1 MKRFRSLPLA
11 LGLVAVAS
19 LVACH
24 RGGSNPRLE
33 APSAAWPSLSEPPP
47 PRGNPALRD
56 AAVVIAIEDYSFVD
70 DIPGARANA
79 QDWVQFL
86 AKSQGVPEQHI
97 YLSWNFE
104 ATKENILAD
113 LDKATKQVSPGG
125 RLWFVFIGHG
135 APNRAG
141 NDAWL
146 VGADAQ
152 RSPAS
157 LEQRGISQAEVVA
170 KLESIE
176 GVTPI
181 VVLDACFNG
190 QTASGGRLMEAGL
203 QDLAFIDLRAGTK
216 AIVLSASKKDEY
228 AGPLPGLNRPAFSY
242 LLLGAMRGWGDGNK
256 DGSVTASEAIDY
268 SQRAL
273 GMLVKGRTQTPEI
286 VGDQG
291 GAQLLAIS
299 SGEDG
304 PDLTEMRIR
313 GAGANETTIKGDA
326 LAVPDAELLAK
337 DVDFSSK
344 SDMEAE
350 KLYGEVL
357 VQQKDPEELP
367 EVKASGWCALARMNK
382 PTNPYRLQ
390 ALKMCRDWQIY
401 ARALREKES
410 GMVRDY
416 EYLRDY
422 LLLGHKSKDQKLA
435 AVSAFL
441 SGYGDMSE
449 DDYPHLRHVKR
460 AQKKLQR
467 GDKAKMP
474 SLSGVQIV
482 PQGSPSGA
490 PSSTSSDTTAPGSVA
505 PVTTPAEGTVAPG
518 SVPPEQTT
526 TTSTPEPTPSSDTTA
541 TPGTTPETTPNP

>member
-1 MKRFRSLPLA
+1 MRRRYSPQEAMPRFRILPLA
-11 LGLVAVAS
+11 LCLSAP
-19 LVACH
+19 LFLACDKGK
-24 RGGSNPRLE
+24 GGVKLQAPSSSWPNLSE
-33 APSAAWPSLSEPPP
+33 APPPK
-47 PRGNPALRD
+47 GNPALRD

-86 AKSQGVPEQHI
+86 TKSQGVPEQHI

-104 ATKENILAD
+104 ATKENILTD
-113 LDKATKQVSPGG
+113 IDKATKQVSPGG

-152 RSPAS
+152 RTPDS
-157 LEQRGISQAEVVA
+157 LAQRGLSQAEVVA
-170 KLESIE
+170 KLESVE

-181 VVLDACFNG
+181 IVLDACFNG
-190 QTASGGRLMEAGL
+190 QTQSGDRLMETGL

-242 LLLGAMRGWGDGNK
+242 LLLGAMRGWGDNNK
-256 DGSVTASEAIDY
+256 DGSVTVSEAVGY

-286 VGDQG
+286 IGDQG
-291 GAQLLAIS
+291 GAQLLAVS
-299 SGEDG
+299 SGEEG

-313 GAGANETTIKGDA
+313 GAGANETTIKGDT
-326 LAVPDAELLAK
+326 LAVPDAELLHQ

-344 SDMEAE
+344 SDMQAE

-357 VQQKDPEELP
+357 AKQKDDEELP
-367 EVKASGWCALARMNK
+367 ESKASGWCALARLSQ
-382 PTNPYRLQ
+382 PTNPYRVQ

-401 ARALREKES
+401 ARALRNK
-410 GMVRDY
+410 
-416 EYLRDY
+416 
-422 LLLGHKSKDQKLA
+422 
-435 AVSAFL
+435 
-441 SGYGDMSE
+441 
-449 DDYPHLRHVKR
+449 
-460 AQKKLQR
+460 
-467 GDKAKMP
+467 
-474 SLSGVQIV
+474 
-482 PQGSPSGA
+482 
-490 PSSTSSDTTAPGSVA
+490 
-505 PVTTPAEGTVAPG
+505 
-518 SVPPEQTT
+518 
-526 TTSTPEPTPSSDTTA
+526 
-541 TPGTTPETTPNP
+541 